1 MHQGN
6 IWMLQC
12 TDAVTQKIRTLQIKK
27 KIKEAIA
34 HSCISTSSRVEK
46 YFICLAPFYS
56 VGDVNQALMKA
67 QLAYHL
73 VCLNVQLEQL
83 MILFWDSK

>member
-1 MHQGN
+1 M
-6 IWMLQC
+6 
-12 TDAVTQKIRTLQIKK
+12 
-27 KIKEAIA
+27 
-34 HSCISTSSRVEK
+34 STSLRVEK

-56 VGDVNQALMKA
+56 AGDVSQALMKA

-83 MILFWDSK
+83 MILF